1 MESKNMKIY
10 GFIFARSGSKGVP
23 QKNIKLLGD
32 KPLLAHS
39 IEAGFKSGMLDR
51 IIVSTDDELIAEVA
65 RKYGAEVPFM
75 RPQEL
80 ALDNSPEWLAWRH
93 AINQL
98 DSFDLFVSLPA
109 TAPLR
114 NPSDIKKCIHTFQQG
129 GCDAIV
135 TCKKASRHP
144 SFNMIQH
151 DNQGMVHLVMP
162 IDKPIIRRQDAPEI
176 YDMTTVAYVL
186 APEFIRTQSKI
197 FEGRVRAVIIPEERA
212 VDIDT
217 HLDFEFAEFL
227 YNKKQAEIITNKNS

>member
-10 GFIFARSGSKGVP
+10 GFIFARGGSKGVP
-23 QKNIKLLGD
+23 KKNIKLLGG

-39 IEAGFKSGMLDR
+39 IETGFKSGMLDR
-51 IIVSTDDELIAEVA
+51 IIVSTDDESIAEVA
-65 RKYGAEVPFM
+65 REYGAEVPFM
-75 RPQEL
+75 RPKEL
-80 ALDNSPEWLAWRH
+80 SLDNSSEWLAWRH
-93 AINQL
+93 AINQV

-114 NPSDIKKCIHTFQQG
+114 SPSDIKECVRSFQEG

-144 SFNMIQH
+144 SFNMIRQ
-151 DNQGMVHLVMP
+151 DNQGMVHLLMP
-162 IDKPIIRRQDAPEI
+162 LDTSIIRRQDAPEI

-186 APEFIRTQSKI
+186 APEFIMTRSKI
-197 FEGRVRAVIIPEERA
+197 FQGRVRAVTIPEERA

-217 HLDFEFAEFL
+217 YLDFEFAEFL
-227 YNKKQAEIITNKNS
+227 YARQNCKN